1 MDSLKSDSGKT
12 PKNKGPLK
20 ASYLIEAEIMECN
33 RPALA
38 AKVFGKELVNSSGV
52 SRILPDFKP
61 LKMTPSNESLLT
73 DDSTNSSTLSES
85 A

>member
-1 MDSLKSDSGKT
+1 
-12 PKNKGPLK
+12 
-20 ASYLIEAEIMECN
+20 MEVH

-38 AKVFGKELVNSSGV
+38 SKVFGKELVSSSGI

-61 LKMTPSNESLLT
+61 VKMAPSNESLLT
-73 DDSTNSSTLSES
+73 DDSTNSSTMS